1 LNGIGILWEIFM
13 SDQEN
18 KAVDLLRKEKQLMD
32 KLIQASGGKN
42 GRVMV
47 AFSGGVD
54 SSLLL
59 WESVRTLGAD
69 RVIAVTATSPTSIS
83 GEEEVARR
91 FAAKLEVEHLVVPT
105 GECADEAFLANPEN
119 RCYLCKQIRYRL
131 LKKLAEDLRI
141 SAVLDGS
148 QADDDPSERP
158 GMQALDE
165 LGITSP
171 LAQAGITKMEVRTLL
186 RKAGFFG
193 LAEKNAQPCL
203 ATRIPAGQ
211 PITLEALE
219 MIRLGERLLNDF
231 GFKLFRLRHH
241 YPVARI
247 VTDQNGIS
255 YALKEKKIREKLV
268 SGLREIGYKWVTLDL
283 EEYGVC
289 SDTSR
294 VSGPQ

>member
-1 LNGIGILWEIFM
+1 M
-13 SDQEN
+13 PDQEN

-69 RVIAVTATSPTSIS
+69 RVTAVTATSPTSIS
-83 GEEEVARR
+83 EEEELARR
-91 FAAKLEVEHLVVPT
+91 FAAKLEVQHLVVPT
-105 GECADEAFLANPEN
+105 GECADEAFVANPEN

-148 QADDDPSERP
+148 QADDDPSDRP
-158 GMQALDE
+158 GMQALEE

-171 LAQAGITKMEVRTLL
+171 LAQTGIAKMEVRTLL
-186 RKAGFFG
+186 RKAGFFQ

-203 ATRIPAGQ
+203 ATRIPVGQ

-219 MIRLGERLLNDF
+219 MIRQGERMLNDL

-241 YPVARI
+241 YPLARI

-283 EEYGVC
+283 EEYGAC

>member
-1 LNGIGILWEIFM
+1 M

-32 KLIQASGGKN
+32 NITQASGRKN

-59 WESVRTLGAD
+59 WESVRALGAD
-69 RVIAVTATSPTSIS
+69 RVTAVTATSPTSIS
-83 GEEEVARR
+83 GEEELARR
-91 FAAKLEVEHLVVPT
+91 FAAKLEVQHLVVPT
-105 GECADEAFLANPEN
+105 DECADEAFVANPEN
-119 RCYLCKQIRYRL
+119 RCYLCKQIRYRS
-131 LKKLAEDLRI
+131 LKKLAQDLRI

-148 QADDDPSERP
+148 QADDDPSDRP
-158 GMQALDE
+158 GMQALEE

-186 RKAGFFG
+186 RKAGFYR

-203 ATRIPAGQ
+203 ATRIPAGR

-219 MIRLGERLLNDF
+219 MIRLGERMLSEF

-241 YPVARI
+241 YPLARI

-283 EEYGVC
+283 EEYGAC
-289 SDTSR
+289 SDTSTISR
-294 VSGPQ
+294 PQ